1 MVEYCAVE
9 PLPRQGGVAPRLHRT
24 RFKSVSYWT
33 KVQSPTSMAENF
45 AGMT

>member
-24 RFKSVSYWT
+24 RFKNVSYWT
-33 KVQSPTSMAENF
+33 KVQSSLAWLRISLV
-45 AGMT
+45 